1 MAETEKPAA
10 SGPNE
15 GEGNRTAARHYNE
28 GVQNFVRSGKVEEKA
43 KEARDA
49 LDSPEG
55 ENLRRAEEK
64 GKSYTAEQDPQL
76 NKG

>member
-10 SGPNE
+10 NGPNE

-28 GVQNFVRSGKVEEKA
+28 GAQNFARSGKVEEKA
-43 KEARDA
+43 KEARGA

-55 ENLRRAEEK
+55 EDLRRAEEK
-64 GKSYTAEQDPQL
+64 GKSHIAGEDPQL